1 VDVVTSE
8 VAVLSSKNAIR
19 SPARLPGGGA
29 IPRSVPESVDKR
41 AWGVAVVLLIALKC
55 ADRLSASG
63 VGLAGLAAA
72 AERE

>member
-19 SPARLPGGGA
+19 SPARLPGGA